1 MAACLR
7 LDLRQTSCL
16 IRILRDFNSAAV
28 VNPLCQE
35 VTTSSTSKGKWD
47 LMSAVC
53 LERKPIITKELN
65 KVEKKVQA
73 LMSDM
78 ELENSLKSDHE
89 LRCIADEIRT
99 QKLKNNT
106 LNVDMIDDAL
116 QQTGQ
121 DYADMGLNELKN
133 FTPASRITNAD
144 KDNNIKST
152 QRKLDKHLVLL
163 LNEKLGDKLHWIL
176 PFGKRLDGETMRQ
189 TAERVVAEK
198 FNKTIQ
204 ARFYGNAPCGF
215 YKYKYPKSL
224 QAETNVLGAKVFFF
238 KAQYLEGDIKDRK
251 MEYTWA
257 SREELSNLLLDDYN
271 TSVSMFLI
279 DE

>member
-1 MAACLR
+1 MASRLS
-7 LDLRQTSCL
+7 LDLRRTSCL
-16 IRILRDFNSAAV
+16 VRIFRDFNSAAV

-35 VTTSSTSKGKWD
+35 VNTQSSSKGKWD

-53 LERKPIITKELN
+53 LERKPVITKELN
-65 KVEKKVQA
+65 EIEKKVQS
-73 LMSDM
+73 LMWEV

-89 LRCIADEIRT
+89 LRCIADTIRA

-121 DYADMGLNELKN
+121 DFLDMGLNELKK
-133 FTPASRITNAD
+133 FTPANRITKAD
-144 KDNNIKST
+144 KENDNKST
-152 QRKLDKHLVLL
+152 HRKLDKHLVLL

-189 TAERVVAEK
+189 TAERVLAEK

-224 QAETNVLGAKVFFF
+224 QAETNILGAKVFFF
-238 KAQYLEGDIKDRK
+238 KAEYLDGDVKDK
-251 MEYTWA
+251 KLEYTWA
-257 SREELSNLLLDDYN
+257 CREELNELMLDDYN
-271 TSVSMFLI
+271 RSVSLFLI